1 MSRLLTALGRD
12 WMRAPIAQTSGI
24 VLFVAGAVSLYMG
37 DIDRALLL
45 WIFSELQFMQTAPR
59 QMERHP
65 GCVAPHCLRGG
76 ICTGPCKV
84 DQP

>member
-12 WMRAPIAQTSGI
+12 WIRAPIANTAGI
-24 VLFVAGAVSLYMG
+24 ALFGACVVAFICGN
-37 DIDRALLL
+37 IDRALLFL
-45 WIFSELQFMQTAPR
+45 ILSNLQFMQCRPR

>member
-1 MSRLLTALGRD
+1 MSGFLTALGRD
-12 WMRAPIAQTSGI
+12 WMRAPISGTAA
-24 VLFVAGAVSLYMG
+24 VVCYAGFILDLCYNDNHGM
-37 DIDRALLL
+37 LL
-45 WIFSELQFMQTAPR
+45 WAILGMVIAQGRGPR